1 MNDGESARLRVGTRS
16 LAVTTP
22 VLRIAVHSDPFLCRD
37 LKRLCPPDYKPMN
50 ADQLGDIGRDTPG
63 KINKLVTSEEADSS
77 LSGPGPSIFYL
88 SAAALNGL
96 QTSRPDM
103 SE

>member
-1 MNDGESARLRVGTRS
+1 M
-16 LAVTTP
+16 
-22 VLRIAVHSDPFLCRD
+22 LRIAVRSDPFLCRD
-37 LKRLCPPDYKPMN
+37 LKRLYPPDYKPMN
-50 ADQLGDIGRDTPG
+50 VDQLGDVRDAPG

>member
-1 MNDGESARLRVGTRS
+1 
-16 LAVTTP
+16 
-22 VLRIAVHSDPFLCRD
+22 
-37 LKRLCPPDYKPMN
+37 MN
-50 ADQLGDIGRDTPG
+50 ADQLGDVGRDAPG